1 MTIISQDPPASETTL
16 PAPRI
21 PRGVILCVLLTG
33 FVFILLAPTPV
44 ITTPAG
50 MQLAMTPEAHR
61 LVGITFLMAG
71 LWVTQIVP
79 LAATSL
85 LPLVLFPFLGIQS
98 AKEVSRAF
106 ISDLQFLFIGGFT
119 IALGLERWN
128 VHRRIALHVVNR
140 VGVQPRQLVL
150 GMMIATAALSMWISN
165 TATTLM
171 MAPIALALLKTI
183 DNARPNNDSDNTPP
197 MSTQLTVPLLLGIA
211 YAASLGGMTTIV
223 GTPTNTAAVA
233 IYQKQLTDAPELS
246 VAQWMMVSIPVG
258 IVYIG
263 IVWLVLTWR
272 LKRQEYH
279 ETELRKDLN
288 TRLKA
293 LGPIT
298 AAELRMLGI
307 FGAVALLWVLRRP
320 LKFGDWTLLPGW
332 STLLETWFG
341 LLGRSENVTRTIAP
355 ENFVTDSTV
364 AVALAVL
371 LFFIP
376 SGTRDESGR
385 RVPLMNWETAVK
397 IPWEIILLFGGGLA
411 LAGGFSDDAS
421 GLASWMGQALQGP
434 LQGQPTWLVIAVICL
449 TMTFLTEV
457 TSNVATISTVL
468 PSLLIISEQLGTDAR
483 LLLIPATLATSC
495 AFMLPIATAPNAIV
509 FGSGRITPGQMARY
523 GILLNLIGIPL
534 LTAAACWYIG
544 PLLGSQ

>member
-1 MTIISQDPPASETTL
+1 MTLETAS
-16 PAPRI
+16 PKSKAPFA
-21 PRGVILCVLLTG
+21 RGWIVAGLFACFVLILM
-33 FVFILLAPTPV
+33 APTPS
-44 ITTPAG
+44 ITTPEG
-50 MQLAMTPEAHR
+50 TRLPMTPEAHR
-61 LVGITFLMAG
+61 LVAITFLMAG

-106 ISDLQFLFIGGFT
+106 ISDLQFLFVGGFT

-128 VHRRIALHVVNR
+128 VHRRIALNIVHR
-140 VGVQPRQLVL
+140 VGVQPKQLVL
-150 GMMIATAALSMWISN
+150 GMMIATATLSMWISN

-171 MAPIALALLKTI
+171 MTPIALALLKTI
-183 DNARPNNDSDNTPP
+183 DAAGCDPAGKNNTSISKPL
-197 MSTQLTVPLLLGIA
+197 MVPLLLGIA

-223 GTPTNTAAVA
+223 GTPTNAVA
-233 IYQKQLTDAPELS
+233 VGIYQSQLPDNPEIS
-246 VAQWMMVSIPVG
+246 VAQWMTISMPVVA
-258 IVYIG
+258 VYIG
-263 IVWLVLTWR
+263 IVWLFLTWN
-272 LKRQEYH
+272 LKR
-279 ETELRKDLN
+279 ETGNESDLRTKLSQQ
-288 TRLKA
+288 LHA
-293 LGPIT
+293 LGPI
-298 AAELRMLGI
+298 APAEKRML
-307 FGAVALLWVLRRP
+307 AVFCSVAVLWVLRRP
-320 LKFGDWTLLPGW
+320 LEFGGYTVLPGW
-332 STLLETWFG
+332 SPWLGEWFQF
-341 LLGRSENVTRTIAP
+341 LGRTHELIGSTRP
-355 ENFVTDSTV
+355 ERFATDSTV

-371 LFFIP
+371 MFMIP

-397 IPWEIILLFGGGLA
+397 LPWEIILLFGGGLA
-411 LAGGFSDDAS
+411 LAGGFSDDIS
-421 GLASWMGQALQGP
+421 GLAGWMGQALQGP

-468 PSLLIISEQLGTDAR
+468 PSLLIISEQLGTDPR

-509 FGSGRITPGQMARY
+509 FGSGYITPGQMARK
-523 GILLNLIGIPL
+523 GIFLNFIGVPL

-544 PLLGSQ
+544 PLLGIR